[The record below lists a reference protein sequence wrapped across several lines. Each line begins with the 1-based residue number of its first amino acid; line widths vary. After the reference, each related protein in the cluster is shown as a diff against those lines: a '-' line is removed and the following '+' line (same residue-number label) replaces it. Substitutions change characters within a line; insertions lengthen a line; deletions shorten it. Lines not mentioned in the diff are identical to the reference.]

1 VNYLLDT
8 HTFLWY
14 IDGNSALSDNAK
26 AIIGDQSV
34 VKFVSTASLWE
45 ISIKI
50 GLGKLKLTLDFES
63 LPVFMERNGFKNIA
77 IEFGHLQHLNKL
89 EHFHKDLFDRLI
101 ISQAI
106 TEKLTI
112 ISADQHFK
120 SYPVTTLW

>member
-1 VNYLLDT
+1 MNYLLDT

-26 AIIGDQSV
+26 AIIGDQSA

-89 EHFHKDLFDRLI
+89 EHFHKDPFDRLI